1 MYDPQL
7 AGQQVHDFNPGIT
20 QNGVFWTT
28 VVSSSDV
35 QVDLGAGRAT
45 LQVDDIAQKDYFDF
59 ENAMLGNGATPRQGR
74 VSFRV
79 EWTAT
84 GPPNVVDD
92 PAQRFRGTVRAATA
106 QMEWSGRSGDFE
118 FQSTALADSV
128 SDAAQLGSAR
138 NGSYY

>member
-1 MYDPQL
+1 MFDPQL
-7 AGQQVHDFNPGIT
+7 AGQQVHDFNPGVT

-28 VVSSSDV
+28 VVSDSDV

-45 LQVDDIAQKDYFDF
+45 LQVNDIAQKDYFDF
-59 ENAMLGNGATPRQGR
+59 ENAILGNGATPRQGR

-84 GPPNVVDD
+84 GPVTDVNNA
-92 PAQRFRGTVRAATA
+92 AQRYRGTVRTALA

-118 FQSTALADSV
+118 FQSAPLATSTT
-128 SDAAQLGSAR
+128 DAAQLGSAR

>member
-1 MYDPQL
+1 VYDPQL

-28 VVSSSDV
+28 VVSDSDV

-84 GPPNVVDD
+84 GPSNVVDD

-118 FQSTALADSV
+118 FRSTDLAAST